1 MKQIAFLT
9 AECMLEGRADPREDA
24 WEHTLEF
31 NAIAPACHALGY
43 ALTEV
48 IWDDPGFEPSAY
60 DAILIGTVWDYMQKP
75 DAFLAALERF
85 DAASLL
91 LNPRSTVVWNSDK
104 GYLREL
110 EARGLPV
117 IPTHWADSATPEA
130 IAKAFDQFD
139 CDRLVIKPRIGAS
152 AWRQARVTRGQALPP
167 ADQMPPDA
175 CLIQPFLK
183 AAETEGETT
192 LLFFGREFS
201 HALVKTPKAG
211 DYRTQSMYGAR
222 EEAVTPS
229 DEAIETARAALEA
242 VEGQLLYGR
251 VDLMRRADGRFAIM
265 ELELIEPYYYPEQ
278 GPQLGSNFAKAL
290 ADLV

>member
-9 AECMLEGRADPREDA
+9 AECMLEGRADAREDA

-242 VEGQLLYGR
+242 VEGPLLYGR